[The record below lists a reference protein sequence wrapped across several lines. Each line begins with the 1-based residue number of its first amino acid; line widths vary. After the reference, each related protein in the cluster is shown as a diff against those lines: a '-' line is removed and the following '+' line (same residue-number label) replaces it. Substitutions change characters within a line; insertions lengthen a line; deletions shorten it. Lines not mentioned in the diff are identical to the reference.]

1 MEHKE
6 INLKL
11 KVWRQANKNSA
22 GAFQT
27 YDANNISTEMSFLE
41 MFDVVNE
48 KLINDGQDAN
58 AASVEHLIMNEVHA
72 PVLVRPGRHRR
83 LASQ

>member
-1 MEHKE
+1 MEHST

-11 KVWRQANKNSA
+11 KVWRQANSNAS
-22 GAFQT
+22 GGFQT

-48 KLINDGQDAN
+48 KLINDG
-58 AASVEHLIMNEVHA
+58 
-72 PVLVRPGRHRR
+72 
-83 LASQ
+83 